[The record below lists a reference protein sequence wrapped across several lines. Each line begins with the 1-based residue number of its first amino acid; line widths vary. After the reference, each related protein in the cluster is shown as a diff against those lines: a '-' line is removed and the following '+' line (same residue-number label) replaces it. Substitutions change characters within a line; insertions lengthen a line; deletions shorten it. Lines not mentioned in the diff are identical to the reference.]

1 MKPFNEFFNPDNIK
15 GYDGFI
21 NMFFE
26 GFLHGSLLK
35 ILAFLSLVIFV
46 YMVVR
51 KKTNII
57 VAILFYAIA
66 FVLTYL
72 TEFFK
77 FLM

>member
-1 MKPFNEFFNPDNIK
+1 LKPFSDYFNPDNIEW
-15 GYDGFI
+15 YDGFI
-21 NMFFE
+21 DMLFK
-26 GFLHGSLLK
+26 GVLHGSLLK
-35 ILAFLSLVIFV
+35 ILAFMSLLIFV

>member
-1 MKPFNEFFNPDNIK
+1 ML
-15 GYDGFI
+15 
-21 NMFFE
+21 FE